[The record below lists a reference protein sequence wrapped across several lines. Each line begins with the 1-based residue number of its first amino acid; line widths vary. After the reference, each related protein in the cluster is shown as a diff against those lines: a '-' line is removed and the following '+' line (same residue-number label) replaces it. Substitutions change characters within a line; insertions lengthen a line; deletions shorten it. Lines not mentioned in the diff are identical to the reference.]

1 MQKKIAGI
9 ILVSLLL
16 AMSIMGCQQAA
27 KKPFTDD
34 TDKEIAGEM
43 TENERRVL
51 AGRLSNMAEEV
62 EGVKK
67 ASVVISSIG
76 MTQDNTTVPK
86 TTTENVNTGTAER
99 TTMPA
104 NPGTTDINT
113 PVTPKINTPGITSNT
128 NKRTDVNDNTV
139 NQTGLVVMVGIT
151 LDDNIKNDKDRMDAI
166 KQKVADRL
174 QGADTR
180 ISQVLVTGDPDLIKR
195 INNVASGLLK
205 GEPLNNFA
213 KDIKNLGRDLQ
224 KEMPAF

>member
-34 TDKEIAGEM
+34 TNKEIAGEM

-51 AGRLSNMAEEV
+51 AGRLSNLAEEV

-67 ASVVISSIG
+67 ASVVVSSIG
-76 MTQDNTTVPK
+76 MTQDTTTVPK
-86 TTTENVNTGTAER
+86 TTTDNVNTGTAER

-113 PVTPKINTPGITSNT
+113 PVTPKINTPGITPNT
-128 NKRTDVNDNTV
+128 NNRTNVNDNTV

-151 LDDNIKNDKDRMDAI
+151 LDDNIKNDTDRMDAI

-205 GEPLNNFA
+205 GKPLKNFE

>member
-67 ASVVISSIG
+67 ASVVISSI
-76 MTQDNTTVPK
+76 DRK
-86 TTTENVNTGTAER
+86 
-99 TTMPA
+99 
-104 NPGTTDINT
+104 
-113 PVTPKINTPGITSNT
+113 S
-128 NKRTDVNDNTV
+128 
-139 NQTGLVVMVGIT
+139 VV
-151 LDDNIKNDKDRMDAI
+151 
-166 KQKVADRL
+166 
-174 QGADTR
+174 
-180 ISQVLVTGDPDLIKR
+180 
-195 INNVASGLLK
+195 
-205 GEPLNNFA
+205 
-213 KDIKNLGRDLQ
+213 
-224 KEMPAF
+224 